1 MKYMESYRFLFR
13 SPNWITN
20 LLLCTVAQF
29 VPVIG
34 PMVFLGYQFEI
45 IEILHRRGDGDYP
58 DVDLDRLNRYLG
70 RGAWVFLVH
79 LVVYLPMIP
88 LFMFLYFGFWI
99 GMAMAASPRG
109 NPAMIIPVLI
119 FCFCGFAFL
128 MLLEFALNVIL
139 MPMTLRAGLLS
150 DFNSAFSWTFIRD
163 FLSRMWLRTLLA
175 ELFLFVTGIPLAFAG
190 MALFFIGLYPAATL
204 MLFARTYLLYELY
217 EEYLR
222 RGGMEIQRP
231 AEHMPYPDRDE
242 RIRE

>member
-1 MKYMESYRFLFR
+1 MGMLMS
-13 SPNWITN
+13 
-20 LLLCTVAQF
+20 
-29 VPVIG
+29 VP
-34 PMVFLGYQFEI
+34 P
-45 IEILHRRGDGDYP
+45 RGDP
-58 DVDLDRLNRYLG
+58 T
-70 RGAWVFLVH
+70 
-79 LVVYLPMIP
+79 
-88 LFMFLYFGFWI
+88 
-99 GMAMAASPRG
+99 
-109 NPAMIIPVLI
+109 MIIPVLI

-139 MPMTLRAGLLS
+139 MPMSLRAGLLS

-163 FLSRMWLRTLLA
+163 FLSRMWLKTLLA

-231 AEHMPYPDRDE
+231 TETEPYPDRDE